1 MGRYS
6 IIVKT
11 EEVRRRVQAG
21 KFDSAM
27 KVVETIPL
35 KKLEILQ
42 TSVFLPRYILIIKN
56 MKRPWSF

>member
-1 MGRYS
+1 MPQSLQGGTVMGRYS

-35 KKLEILQ
+35 K
-42 TSVFLPRYILIIKN
+42 S
-56 MKRPWSF
+56 